1 MEPTPANFQIPQRN
15 PQYQGPV
22 PIPTDLVNSYLNR
35 QQQELQSIPAGLRQ
49 GINDYLDYQ
58 NKQKALQIE
67 AFGQGGPYLMNLING
82 NRTNPNTPNP
92 NQNPGIQPSSGNV
105 GIPPV
110 AGTPGGATMGNNGQP
125 AQTSAQTLSPNP
137 SPAYANGTPPAS
149 QGTSPGT
156 GGVGGES
163 PNAAQGWQPG
173 QPMMHPTSGLP
184 QTIHD
189 HMQSQGIGGQDA
201 QAQYLASLGL
211 QPNQA
216 GQLAS
221 MGQFGGRAL
230 QGLQTIGN
238 LALQPGQQQLQ
249 QQGIQKGQ
257 FEQSQQPTIAA
268 KNQADLANAQQQ
280 VPNWI
285 AGKSAEE
292 QSKYNA
298 EDNKIQAGFLALG
311 DYYKALQAV
320 PPNLRGA
327 GVGIVTGKAGS
338 AAGKQAPE
346 LVAANKARTAAIT
359 TLATALL
366 PESSRTNPQAVQ
378 EIAASLPSVAD
389 DPKVVSAGFSDMYN
403 KLNNQHQLLTKGSQ
417 STVGAFGGTLKA
429 AQVPKFDFSGQNNG
443 TIRVRNKATGQTGTM
458 PAANFDPNKY
468 DKLS

>member
-257 FEQSQQPTIAA
+257 FEQSQQPVIAA
-268 KNQADLANAQQQ
+268 KNQQELINAQQAIPQ
-280 VPNWI
+280 KQKEVVASEVSKQGQDTQQIRNLQTL
-285 AGKSAEE
+285 AGNLQKSIGQNLGLGANI
-292 QSKYNA
+292 KGNLY
-298 EDNKIQAGFLALG
+298 QA
-311 DYYKALQAV
+311 
-320 PPNLRGA
+320 
-327 GVGIVTGKAGS
+327 TGGRIGS
-338 AAGKQAPE
+338 AAAANMQNSTIPLATGLNTVLSHRFNAGE
-346 LVAANKARTAAIT
+346 VAALGESLIPQPKDTPQYQAQKLQNLNNLLNVMASGNEENVRNVASAIT
-359 TLATALL
+359 SGAIPKVGTGTSQSQSQ
-366 PESSRTNPQAVQ
+366 SSQAVTVKNKSDYD
-378 EIAASLPSVAD
+378 ALP
-389 DPKVVSAGFSDMYN
+389 
-403 KLNNQHQLLTKGSQ
+403 
-417 STVGAFGGTLKA
+417 
-429 AQVPKFDFSGQNNG
+429 NG
-443 TIRVRNKATGQTGTM
+443 TPFVWNGQQHIKGQ
-458 PAANFDPNKY
+458 Y
-468 DKLS
+468 